1 MENYKYMAKQNF
13 VCRLMSKICLF
24 DLLIKNIIILCFILT
39 VLDKQTANIIG
50 MCIITSY
57 FHKILKIF

>member
-1 MENYKYMAKQNF
+1 
-13 VCRLMSKICLF
+13 MSKICLF